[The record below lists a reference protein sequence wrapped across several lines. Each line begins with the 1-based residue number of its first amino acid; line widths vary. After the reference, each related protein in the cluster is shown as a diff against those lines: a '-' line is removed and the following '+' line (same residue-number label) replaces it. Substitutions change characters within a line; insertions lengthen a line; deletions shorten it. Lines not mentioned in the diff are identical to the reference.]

1 MKRQLN
7 CIALLALI
15 SFISTASLVG
25 DRLNFEGE
33 SIFSAG
39 NFVYEVNKLFKDQK
53 VILRTIDL
61 SGANIYQCG
70 YWNLIDSINST
81 VDKEVESISVIF
93 GSLPSYLKELKY
105 DNILAEMAIVSQ
117 EIPRVVPDFDANSLD
132 FKNYAYEA
140 YTRMHNTKF
149 DEYLTIELPSFND
162 ELEII
167 LDPNS
172 MGTEMEPFVA
182 SSELLYDYVFA
193 GVDFSKVKV
202 INLCHSSLF
211 NYLQYVDLSNLEI
224 LNFDYSLY
232 YNVKGDGLI
241 SIKEYADA
249 ILSDYPEKHL
259 VISFDDEASDLS
271 IEGEVEGVKSTYGE
285 RFTYIEY

>member
-25 DRLNFEGE
+25 DRLTFEDE
-33 SIFSAG
+33 SFFSAD
-39 NFVYEVNKLFKDQK
+39 NFAYHVNKLFKDKK
-53 VILRTIDL
+53 VILRTIDF
-61 SGANIYQCG
+61 SEADFYQCG
-70 YWNLIDSINST
+70 YWDLIKSIDST

-93 GSLPSYLKELKY
+93 GSLPNYLKELKY

-117 EIPRVVPDFDANSLD
+117 EIPRVVPDFDPNSKD
-132 FKNYAYEA
+132 FKNYAYDA
-140 YTRMHNTKF
+140 YTKMHNTKF
-149 DEYLTIELPSFND
+149 GEYLTIELPSFND

-172 MGTEMEPFVA
+172 MGTEMEPFVK
-182 SSELLYDYVFA
+182 SSELLYDYVFD
-193 GVDFSKVKV
+193 GVYFPEVKV

-211 NYLQYVDLSNLEI
+211 EYLEGVGLSDLEQ

-232 YNVKGDGLI
+232 YNIKGDGFI
-241 SIKEYADA
+241 SVKEYADA
-249 ILSDYPEKHL
+249 ILRD
-259 VISFDDEASDLS
+259 F
-271 IEGEVEGVKSTYGE
+271 EG
-285 RFTYIEY
+285 